1 MKPKIGI
8 IGIKGKFGQRLSD
21 FFKQQD
27 YDVIGSDVMTDIT
40 NTQVVEQSDVVIFS
54 VPIASVVSVINKVAE
69 FSRETQ
75 LFMDVTSIKGPAVD
89 AMLRSKADVVGLH
102 PMFAPTVNT
111 FRGQVIVRCDARLS
125 DVWKSWVEEILG
137 ATNATIKKSTP
148 EEHDRHMSVIQALP
162 HAVNL
167 IMARVICSLDGIDVQ
182 ESMSYTSPFYKIAF
196 GLIGRILSKDSSMYA
211 SIQMENPHV
220 PKVLEALEHET
231 TRFRAI
237 IETKDRVSRDQAF
250 NADHA
255 SSVRHFGDV
264 SIAKADSFF
273 DDIIGLMS
281 DFSEENMFV
290 LEVETDQ
297 PGIAHEITGI
307 FAEAE
312 VNLTSFHS
320 KKTKEVNFR
329 FLVGFDKQ
337 KDSPAIK
344 AVESKINEMLYVK
357 IVS

>member
-69 FSRETQ
+69 FSRENQ

-89 AMLRSKADVVGLH
+89 AMMRSKADVVGLH
-102 PMFAPTVNT
+102 PMFAPTVST
-111 FRGQVIVRCDARLS
+111 FRGQVIVRCDARLT
-125 DVWKSWVEEILG
+125 DAWKPWVEEILE
-137 ATNATIKKSTP
+137 ATRATIKKSTP
-148 EEHDRHMSVIQALP
+148 EEHDKYMAVVQALP

-167 IMARVICSLDGIDVQ
+167 IMARVIYSLDVNVV

-220 PKVLEALEHET
+220 PKILEVLEHEIK
-231 TRFRAI
+231 RFRAI
-237 IETKDRVSRDQAF
+237 IETKDKVFRAQAF
-250 NADHA
+250 NGDHA
-255 SSVRHFGDV
+255 SSVGHFGGAP
-264 SIAKADSFF
+264 IASADRFF

-281 DFSEENMFV
+281 DLSEENMFV
-290 LEVETDQ
+290 LEAETDQ

-320 KKTKEVNFR
+320 KKTKEGKFR